1 MAKAGKHERNFDR
14 AADDMDEANNA
25 LDEGKYIKAGYYASV
40 GIAKPI
46 IGVAKDPVG
55 FLVELIKG

>member
-14 AADDMDEANNA
+14 AADDMDEANDA
-25 LDEGKYIKAGYYASV
+25 LNEGKYIKAGYYASA

-46 IGVAKDPVG
+46 AGVVKDPVG
-55 FLVELIKG
+55 FLVEWIKG